1 MPPSPGLAAH
11 ASAGPAASAREHAR
25 AHASLPEPRVDA
37 WRALHETFAREARE
51 AGTAGRPRC
60 RTLFLGDSI
69 TEAMRG
75 TQFGEAY
82 DELAARRDEFERWF
96 PLREA
101 RAFGISGDRTQH
113 LLHRLRDGELAFR
126 HPPGVAVLC
135 VGTNNLGRDHDS
147 AEDTFL
153 GIRAC
158 VLEIL
163 QRLPG
168 TRVLLTGILPR
179 GPARGAEMEILPPAP
194 GETDE
199 YAPANGTPARSGS
212 LMNGSGSN
220 ASANASANARAN
232 ARGRGLTA
240 PDGGAPRSGK
250 FAQPG
255 VYSDAIA
262 EVNARLA
269 SLARGSEGQ
278 VGFVDCSA
286 AFLTDDRSAILP
298 SRMRDALHPSAEG
311 MRRWFE
317 ILAPA
322 IEALRELPAP
332 SDSWYA
338 GARPPPESADNGSL
352 ASVDASVRLALAR
365 LIAWSPHA
373 LCVCDVRERDHP
385 IVFANDNFFTQTG
398 YAPEEVIGRNCRF
411 LQGPETDPETVREMR
426 DAIRKGEEFDGK
438 VMNRHKNGAPLVN
451 SLVMSPLRNHKG
463 DATHYIGIQRLA
475 SAERLRDAPA
485 EYQFRA
491 AL

>member
-1 MPPSPGLAAH
+1 
-11 ASAGPAASAREHAR
+11 
-25 AHASLPEPRVDA
+25 
-37 WRALHETFAREARE
+37 
-51 AGTAGRPRC
+51 
-60 RTLFLGDSI
+60 
-69 TEAMRG
+69 MRG

-179 GPARGAEMEILPPAP
+179 GPARGAEVEILPPAP

-220 ASANASANARAN
+220 ASANTKANARAN
-232 ARGRGLTA
+232 ALGRGLTA

-255 VYSDAIA
+255 VIPTPA

-269 SLARGSEGQ
+269 SLARG
-278 VGFVDCSA
+278 
-286 AFLTDDRSAILP
+286 
-298 SRMRDALHPSAEG
+298 AEG
-311 MRRWFE
+311 RWGSWTAPRRF
-317 ILAPA
+317 
-322 IEALRELPAP
+322 
-332 SDSWYA
+332 
-338 GARPPPESADNGSL
+338 
-352 ASVDASVRLALAR
+352 
-365 LIAWSPHA
+365 
-373 LCVCDVRERDHP
+373 
-385 IVFANDNFFTQTG
+385 
-398 YAPEEVIGRNCRF
+398 
-411 LQGPETDPETVREMR
+411 
-426 DAIRKGEEFDGK
+426 
-438 VMNRHKNGAPLVN
+438 
-451 SLVMSPLRNHKG
+451 
-463 DATHYIGIQRLA
+463 
-475 SAERLRDAPA
+475 
-485 EYQFRA
+485 
-491 AL
+491 